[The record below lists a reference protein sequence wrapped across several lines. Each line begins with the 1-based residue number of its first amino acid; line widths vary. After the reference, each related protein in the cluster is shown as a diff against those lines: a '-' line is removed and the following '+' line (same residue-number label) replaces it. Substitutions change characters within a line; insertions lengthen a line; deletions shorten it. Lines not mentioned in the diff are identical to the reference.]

1 MSTERVEADIARRAI
16 EQQDRED
23 KRNRAHLK
31 QRKHEQHGVTI
42 GIACAFACEHHRP
55 AQAHHLPGDEHRDA
69 VLQADTPNAPNK
81 LSDAP
86 IHHVPVRPES
96 GEPSQQAKVA
106 GTRPKPNSH
115 SAEGSSLNAIRC
127 DASANGKS
135 TRGVAVGKASRQ
147 ATTLSTQPAVSEYLT
162 NARTR
167 RSGERMAA
175 VSHSALAAR
184 IRSALKLPS
193 SHPLLGATEEQQ
205 QRVNDGC
212 GVRRTPG

>member
-1 MSTERVEADIARRAI
+1 MSSTELPLVSRARSPASITAPPRLITSQATSI
-16 EQQDRED
+16 EMPS
-23 KRNRAHLK
+23 
-31 QRKHEQHGVTI
+31 
-42 GIACAFACEHHRP
+42 CRP
-55 AQAHHLPGDEHRDA
+55 N
-69 VLQADTPNAPNK
+69 TPNAPNK